1 MWKYNLKSNCVEEQ
15 PTIEM
20 PNNNYDFPP
29 DGPSDSMLRSAIDHF
44 DEEWGK
50 YNNHCN
56 SLRSIPVSGKVTWED
71 GEDVTDKFTVEEENF
86 EKVVVPIVDF
96 SKVVYL
102 ADACPEKNQ
111 PIEYETDRE
120 LEESLFN
127 GVPEDIKNKIISE
140 SDWRATNGHGGVD
153 EVTKE
158 NFIQATIFG
167 YLLSK
172 PKEHKSDENSL
183 PKSDIEQ
190 EAEKRYSAKMFIG
203 ETGTKFDN
211 LTLDQVDY
219 LISAD
224 NAIRDNASK
233 EIPKDISFNLK
244 THGGSFKNEDVLESI
259 DYKAKYEK
267 CINIIKRFDAGIIG
281 FYGL

>member
-1 MWKYNLKSNCVEEQ
+1 MWKYNLKTTCIEEPVECR
-15 PTIEM
+15 TC
-20 PNNNYDFPP
+20 
-29 DGPSDSMLRSAIDHF
+29 DGVGWYEGGETLKTTCP
-44 DEEWGK
+44 
-50 YNNHCN
+50 HCCGTGIIIN
-56 SLRSIPVSGKVTWED
+56 RSIPVSGKTTWED

-111 PIEYETDRE
+111 PIEYGTDRE

-127 GVPEDIKNKIISE
+127 GVSEEIKNKIISE

-158 NFIQATIFG
+158 NFIQAAIFG
-167 YLLSK
+167 YLLSQ

-190 EAEKRYSAKMFIG
+190 EAEKYELKNFVEDDFEIANDFDFYEACANFYDGKTPLQRNPVQMIG
-203 ETGTKFDN
+203 DR
-211 LTLDQVDY
+211 VR
-219 LISAD
+219 LIKCL
-224 NAIRDNASK
+224 R
-233 EIPKDISFNLK
+233 
-244 THGGSFKNEDVLESI
+244 
-259 DYKAKYEK
+259 EK
-267 CINIIKRFDAGIIG
+267 GFIIKRKNK
-281 FYGL
+281 